1 MPSHSPARGSLQA
14 GSAQGFPQSSDSS
27 FPSAA
32 EPRQHCPDKP
42 HPLLLPTDTGPAPGA
57 AAVTVQRCVTS
68 LGDIWGHP
76 RVASSSPA
84 APFHSTERAER
95 RGIIPNKTGMR
106 KSAEC
111 WAVSRQP
118 LLPPPRAPEIR
129 DHERKPSLPCPTQNN
144 ARRQNRHSLLHQ
156 RLHTALPRS
165 HLQGEVSDCQSE
177 LGGNGRAQH
186 QHRISEGS
194 AGMCPG
200 DRAGRNP
207 PPASLPMELGTIPSM
222 AMGQGTPGSI
232 PRIHP
237 HIPTGSC
244 GTPAA
249 PRAAIPCQNIP
260 GLQQHPGLSWGCQA
274 PQCHRKVW
282 IMGTRGAENPPEQP
296 GHCWVWSPWHST
308 EKPCSSSPNSK

>member
-27 FPSAA
+27 FPSPA
-32 EPRQHCPDKP
+32 EPRRHCPDKP

-129 DHERKPSLPCPTQNN
+129 DHERKPSLSCPTQNN

-207 PPASLPMELGTIPSM
+207 PPASLPDGTWDHSQHGHG
-222 AMGQGTPGSI
+222 AGNPG
-232 PRIHP
+232 IHP
-237 HIPTGSC
+237 QDPSPHPHGDLRNPGCPEGCHSL
-244 GTPAA
+244 PEHSRAAAA
-249 PRAAIPCQNIP
+249 PWPQ
-260 GLQQHPGLSWGCQA
+260 LGLSGPPVPQEGVDNGNEGC
-274 PQCHRKVW
+274 RK
-282 IMGTRGAENPPEQP
+282 
-296 GHCWVWSPWHST
+296 SP
-308 EKPCSSSPNSK
+308 